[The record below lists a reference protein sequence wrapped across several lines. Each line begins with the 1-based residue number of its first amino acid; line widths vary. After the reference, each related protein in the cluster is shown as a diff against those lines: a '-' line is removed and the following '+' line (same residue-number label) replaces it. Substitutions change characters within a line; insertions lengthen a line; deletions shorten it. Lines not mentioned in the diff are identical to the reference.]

1 MVMLIKTE
9 KPLCLQTVVCTM
21 DSKKKPSVGTRM
33 QQSHEQTNKREFIEI
48 DDLISSVG
56 TKSLN

>member
-1 MVMLIKTE
+1 
-9 KPLCLQTVVCTM
+9 
-21 DSKKKPSVGTRM
+21 M